1 MNKNTDTIL
10 RNVKKTVAASGA
22 LSCGDTVIVGVS
34 GGPDSTALLHALFVL
49 RHELGLSLHVA
60 HFNHNWRKS
69 AAMDERF
76 VRRIAGQWG
85 LPCTCA
91 RMPGRFAPAATARE
105 ERGRA
110 QRLQFF
116 QRLAKK
122 INAPA
127 IMLGHTQD
135 DLVETVLMHILRGSG
150 LQGMRGMLPHR
161 RIQGVYLIR
170 PLLGVRKKD
179 ILAYL
184 ERNGIRY
191 RQDPTNRQDYFLRN
205 RIRLELLPLLEKR
218 YNPGIR
224 GTLANMA
231 DTAGL
236 DYDYLEKQAKKI
248 FGQMAKRAASSS
260 SKKKKNSNAVR
271 FNRAAFMRQPEA
283 VKRMLV
289 RLALERLQG
298 SMNRLTL
305 AHMREIEGALSQI
318 TVDSLV
324 HLPGHL
330 RVRVDKTGLEI
341 TRSGNL
347 SRQTTSQ

>member
-1 MNKNTDTIL
+1 M
-10 RNVKKTVAASGA
+10 
-22 LSCGDTVIVGVS
+22 GVS
-34 GGPDSTALLHALFVL
+34 GGPDSVALLHALFVL

-76 VRRIAGQWG
+76 VRRLAGQRG
-85 LPCTCA
+85 LPCACA
-91 RMPGRFAPAATARE
+91 RMPGRFARAATARE

-122 INAPA
+122 INARA

-179 ILAYL
+179 IMAYL
-184 ERNGIRY
+184 QRSGIRY
-191 RQDPTNRQDYFLRN
+191 RQDPTNRQDQFLRN

-224 GTLANMA
+224 GILSNMA
-231 DTAGL
+231 DTAGR
-236 DYDYLEKQAKKI
+236 DYDYLEEQAKKI
-248 FGQMAKRAASSS
+248 FGRMAKRAAS
-260 SKKKKNSNAVR
+260 SNAVR
-271 FNRAAFMRQPEA
+271 FNRAAFTRQPEA
-283 VKRMLV
+283 VKRMLI

-298 SMNRLTL
+298 NMNRLTL
-305 AHMREIEGALSQI
+305 AHTREIEDALSP
-318 TVDSLV
+318 TAVDSLV

-341 TRSGNL
+341 TRSGN
-347 SRQTTSQ
+347 SSQ

>member
-1 MNKNTDTIL
+1 MNKRTDRIL
-10 RNVKKTVAASGA
+10 ENVQRSVTAAGTLSG
-22 LSCGDTVIVGVS
+22 GDTVIVGVS
-34 GGPDSTALLHALFVL
+34 GGPDSVALLHALFVL

-76 VRRIAGQWG
+76 VRQLAGQWG
-85 LPCTCA
+85 LPCACA
-91 RMPGRFAPAATARE
+91 RMPARFARAATARE

-116 QRLAKK
+116 QRLAIK
-122 INAPA
+122 INARA

-161 RIQGVYLIR
+161 RIQGADLIR

-179 ILAYL
+179 ILAHL

-191 RQDPTNRQDYFLRN
+191 RQDPTNRHDQFLRN

-236 DYDYLEKQAKKI
+236 DYCHLEEQAKNI
-248 FGQMAKRAASSS
+248 FGRMAKRAASS

-271 FNRAAFMRQPEA
+271 FNRTAFTRQPAA
-283 VKRMLV
+283 VKRMLI

-298 SMNRLTL
+298 NMNRLTL
-305 AHMREIEGALSQI
+305 AHMREIEDALSP
-318 TVDSLV
+318 TAVDSLV

-341 TRSGNL
+341 TRSGN
-347 SRQTTSQ
+347 SSQ

>member
-1 MNKNTDTIL
+1 MNKNTNAIL
-10 RNVKKTVAASGA
+10 RNVKETVAASGA
-22 LSCGDTVIVGVS
+22 LSYGDTVIVGVS
-34 GGPDSTALLHALFVL
+34 GGPDSVALLHALFVL
-49 RHELGLSLHVA
+49 RHELGLSLRVA

-76 VRRIAGQWG
+76 VRRLAGQWG
-85 LPCTCA
+85 LPCACG
-91 RMPGRFAPAATARE
+91 RMPGRFARAATARE

-110 QRLQFF
+110 QRLRFF

-122 INAPA
+122 INARA

-150 LQGMRGMLPHR
+150 LQGMRGMLSHR
-161 RIQGVYLIR
+161 RIQGACLIR

-184 ERNGIRY
+184 KRNGVRY
-191 RQDPTNRQDYFLRN
+191 RQDPTNRQDHFFRN

-224 GTLANMA
+224 GTLLNMA

-236 DYDYLEKQAKKI
+236 DYDYLEEQAKKI
-248 FGQMAKRAASSS
+248 FGRMAKHAASSS
-260 SKKKKNSNAVR
+260 KKNSDAVR
-271 FNRAAFMRQPEA
+271 FNRAAFTRQPEA
-283 VKRMLV
+283 VKRMLI

-305 AHMREIEGALSQI
+305 AHMRAIEYALSQ
-318 TVDSLV
+318 TAVDSLV

-330 RVRVDKTGLEI
+330 RVRVGKIYLEMTRTG
-341 TRSGNL
+341 
-347 SRQTTSQ
+347 

>member
-1 MNKNTDTIL
+1 MNKNTDVIL
-10 RNVKKTVAASGA
+10 RNVKETVAAPGV

-34 GGPDSTALLHALFVL
+34 GGPDSVALLHALFVL

-76 VRRIAGQWG
+76 VRRLAGQWG
-85 LPCTCA
+85 LPCACG
-91 RMPGRFAPAATARE
+91 RMPGRFARAATARE

-110 QRLQFF
+110 QRLRFF

-122 INAPA
+122 INARA

-161 RIQGVYLIR
+161 RIQGAYLIR

-184 ERNGIRY
+184 QRNGIRY
-191 RQDPTNRQDYFLRN
+191 RQDPTNRQDHFLRN

-224 GTLANMA
+224 GTLSNMA

-236 DYDYLEKQAKKI
+236 DYDYLEEQAKKI
-248 FGQMAKRAASSS
+248 FGRMAKRAASS

-271 FNRAAFMRQPEA
+271 FNRAAFTRQPGA
-283 VKRMLV
+283 VKRMLI

-305 AHMREIEGALSQI
+305 AHMRAIEYALSQ
-318 TVDSLV
+318 TAVDSLV

-330 RVRVDKTGLEI
+330 RVRVDKTCLDI
-341 TRSGNL
+341 TRVGN
-347 SRQTTSQ
+347 SS

>member
-1 MNKNTDTIL
+1 M
-10 RNVKKTVAASGA
+10 
-22 LSCGDTVIVGVS
+22 GVS
-34 GGPDSTALLHALFVL
+34 GGPDSVALLHALFVL

-69 AAMDERF
+69 AVMDERF
-76 VRRIAGQWG
+76 VRRLAGQWG
-85 LPCTCA
+85 LPCACA
-91 RMPGRFAPAATARE
+91 SMPGRLVRAATARE

-110 QRLQFF
+110 QRLRFF

-122 INAPA
+122 INARA

-161 RIQGVYLIR
+161 RIQGAYLIR

-191 RQDPTNRQDYFLRN
+191 RQDPTNRQDQFLRN

-224 GTLANMA
+224 GILANMA

-236 DYDYLEKQAKKI
+236 DYDYLEEQAKKI
-248 FGQMAKRAASSS
+248 FGRMAKRAA
-260 SKKKKNSNAVR
+260 NSNAVR
-271 FNRAAFMRQPEA
+271 FNRAAFTRQPEA
-283 VKRMLV
+283 VKRMLI

-305 AHMREIEGALSQI
+305 AHTREIEDALSP
-318 TVDSLV
+318 TAVDSLV

-330 RVRVDKTGLEI
+330 RVRVGKTGLEI
-341 TRSGNL
+341 TRSGN
-347 SRQTTSQ
+347 SSQ

>member
-1 MNKNTDTIL
+1 MNKNTNAIL
-10 RNVKKTVAASGA
+10 RNVKETVAASGA

-34 GGPDSTALLHALFVL
+34 GGPDSVALLHALFVL

-76 VRRIAGQWG
+76 VRRLAGQWG
-85 LPCTCA
+85 LPCACA
-91 RMPGRFAPAATARE
+91 RMPERFVRAATARE

-122 INAPA
+122 INARA
-127 IMLGHTQD
+127 VMLGHTQD

-179 ILAYL
+179 LLAYL

-191 RQDPTNRQDYFLRN
+191 RQDPTNRQDHFLRN

-224 GTLANMA
+224 GTLSNMA

-236 DYDYLEKQAKKI
+236 DYDHLEEQAKKI
-248 FGQMAKRAASSS
+248 FGRMAKRAASSS
-260 SKKKKNSNAVR
+260 SSSSKKKKKKSNAVR
-271 FNRAAFMRQPEA
+271 FNRAAFTRQPEA
-283 VKRMLV
+283 VKRMLI

-298 SMNRLTL
+298 NMSRLTL
-305 AHMREIEGALSQI
+305 AHMRAIEGALSQ
-318 TVDSLV
+318 TAVDSLV

-341 TRSGNL
+341 TRSGN
-347 SRQTTSQ
+347 SSQ

>member
-1 MNKNTDTIL
+1 MNKNTSAIL
-10 RNVKKTVAASGA
+10 RNVKETVAASGA

-34 GGPDSTALLHALFVL
+34 GGPDSVALLRALFVL

-76 VRRIAGQWG
+76 VRRLAGRWG
-85 LPCTCA
+85 LPCACG

-122 INAPA
+122 INARA

-150 LQGMRGMLPHR
+150 LQGMRGMLPRR
-161 RIQGVYLIR
+161 RIQGAYLIR

-191 RQDPTNRQDYFLRN
+191 RQDPTNRQDHFLRN

-236 DYDYLEKQAKKI
+236 DYDHLEEQAKKI
-248 FGQMAKRAASSS
+248 FGRMAKRAASSS
-260 SKKKKNSNAVR
+260 KKNSNAVR
-271 FNRAAFMRQPEA
+271 FNRAAFTRQPEA
-283 VKRMLV
+283 VKRMLI

-298 SMNRLTL
+298 NMNRLTL
-305 AHMREIEGALSQI
+305 AHMRAIEGALSPAAA
-318 TVDSLV
+318 DSLV

-341 TRSGNL
+341 TRAGN
-347 SRQTTSQ
+347 SSQ

>member
-1 MNKNTDTIL
+1 MNKNTDAIL

-34 GGPDSTALLHALFVL
+34 GGPDSVALLHALFVL

-76 VRRIAGQWG
+76 VRRLAGQWG
-85 LPCTCA
+85 LPCACA
-91 RMPGRFAPAATARE
+91 RMPERFTRAATARE

-110 QRLQFF
+110 QRLRFF

-122 INAPA
+122 INARA
-127 IMLGHTQD
+127 IMLGHTRD

-161 RIQGVYLIR
+161 RIQGAYLIR

-184 ERNGIRY
+184 QRNGIRY
-191 RQDPTNRQDYFLRN
+191 RQDPTNRQDHFLRN

-231 DTAGL
+231 DTVGL
-236 DYDYLEKQAKKI
+236 DYDYLEEQAKKI
-248 FGQMAKRAASSS
+248 FGRMTKRAVASFS

-271 FNRAAFMRQPEA
+271 FNRAAFTRQPEA

-305 AHMREIEGALSQI
+305 AHMREIEGALSQ
-318 TVDSLV
+318 TAVDSLV

-330 RVRVDKTGLEI
+330 RVRVGKTYLEM
-341 TRSGNL
+341 TRTG
-347 SRQTTSQ
+347 

>member
-1 MNKNTDTIL
+1 MNKNTDVIL
-10 RNVKKTVAASGA
+10 RNVQETVAAPGV

-34 GGPDSTALLHALFVL
+34 GGPDSVALLHALFVL

-76 VRRIAGQWG
+76 VRRLAGQWG
-85 LPCTCA
+85 LPCACG
-91 RMPGRFAPAATARE
+91 RMPGRFARAATARE

-110 QRLQFF
+110 QRLRFF

-122 INAPA
+122 INARA

-161 RIQGVYLIR
+161 RIQGAYLIR

-184 ERNGIRY
+184 KRNGVRY
-191 RQDPTNRQDYFLRN
+191 RQDPTNRQDHFLRN

-224 GTLANMA
+224 GTLSNMA

-236 DYDYLEKQAKKI
+236 DYDYLEEQAKKI
-248 FGQMAKRAASSS
+248 FGRMAKRATSSS
-260 SKKKKNSNAVR
+260 SKKKNSNAVR
-271 FNRAAFMRQPEA
+271 FNRAAFTRRPGA
-283 VKRMLV
+283 VKRMLI

-305 AHMREIEGALSQI
+305 AHMRAIEYALSQ
-318 TVDSLV
+318 TAVDSLV

-330 RVRVDKTGLEI
+330 RVRVDKTCLDI
-341 TRSGNL
+341 TRVGN
-347 SRQTTSQ
+347 SS

>member
-1 MNKNTDTIL
+1 MNKHTNAIL
-10 RNVKKTVAASGA
+10 RNVKETVAASGA

-34 GGPDSTALLHALFVL
+34 GGPDSVALLHALFVL

-76 VRRIAGQWG
+76 VRRLAGQWG
-85 LPCTCA
+85 LPCA
-91 RMPGRFAPAATARE
+91 RGRMPGRFVRAATARE

-122 INAPA
+122 INARA

-150 LQGMRGMLPHR
+150 LQGMRGMLSHR
-161 RIQGVYLIR
+161 RIQGAYLIR

-184 ERNGIRY
+184 NRNGIRY
-191 RQDPTNRQDYFLRN
+191 RQDPTNRQDQFLRN

-224 GTLANMA
+224 GILANLA

-236 DYDYLEKQAKKI
+236 DYDYLEEQARKI
-248 FGQMAKRAASSS
+248 FGRMAKRTASS
-260 SKKKKNSNAVR
+260 NSNAVR
-271 FNRAAFMRQPEA
+271 FNRAAFTRQPDA
-283 VKRMLV
+283 VKRMLI

-298 SMNRLTL
+298 NMNRLTL
-305 AHMREIEGALSQI
+305 AHMREIEDALSP
-318 TVDSLV
+318 TAVDSLV

-330 RVRVDKTGLEI
+330 RVRVGKIYLEMTRTG
-341 TRSGNL
+341 
-347 SRQTTSQ
+347 